1 MEAGDKDISFIAN
14 VEIQILR
21 NLMIS
26 RYFAAAG
33 LVLLL
38 YDAALTMD
46 DEVSKFLTQRSCPHS
61 L

>member
-1 MEAGDKDISFIAN
+1 MEAGENGTSFILNA
-14 VEIQILR
+14 EIQTLQ
-21 NLMIS
+21 NLLIS

-38 YDAALTMD
+38 YDTVLTMD
-46 DEVSKFLTQRSCPHS
+46 DEVSKFLTQNSCAYS